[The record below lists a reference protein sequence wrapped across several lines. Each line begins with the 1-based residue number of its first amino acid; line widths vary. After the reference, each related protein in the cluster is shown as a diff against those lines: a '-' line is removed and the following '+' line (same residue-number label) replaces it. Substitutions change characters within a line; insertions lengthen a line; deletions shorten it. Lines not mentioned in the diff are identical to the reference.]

1 LPVVLL
7 HAFPLNRR
15 LWDEQI
21 EALSRNAD
29 VIAPDL
35 PGLGESAPQE
45 VPSIPLMAQSIV
57 ALLDQL
63 AISRPVALVGLS
75 IGGYVAFEML
85 RQFSDRIRLLVLCST
100 RAGIDSPE
108 GKQNRLAMAEKLTQG
123 QLTVEAAASLL
134 LPKLLGKTTLAKRPG
149 IVEAARKIILQ
160 NKPVGIANAQKA
172 MADRRDSTPLLAG
185 IRCPTLVMAGDEDA
199 IIPLEEANNL
209 ARAIPKAK
217 QEILPQAG
225 HLINLE
231 DPARFIAPICQF
243 LS

>member
-1 LPVVLL
+1 MLL

-15 LWDEQI
+15 MWDEQI
-21 EALSRNAD
+21 EALSRDAD

-35 PGLGESAPQE
+35 PGLGESAPQD
-45 VPSIPLMAQSIV
+45 VPSIPLMAKSV
-57 ALLDQL
+57 ADLLDQL
-63 AISRPVALVGLS
+63 AISRPVAVVGLS
-75 IGGYVAFEML
+75 LGGYVAFEFW
-85 RQFSDRIRLLVLCST
+85 RQFAGRIRALVLCST

-108 GKQNRLAMAEKLTQG
+108 GKQNRLAMAEKLMQG
-123 QLTVEAAASLL
+123 QLTVENAAVQL
-134 LPKLLGKTTLAKRPG
+134 LPKLLGKTTLAQRPRV
-149 IVEAARKIILQ
+149 VEAVRKIIHQ
-160 NKPVGIANAQKA
+160 NKPIGIANAQRA

-185 IRCPTLVMAGDEDA
+185 IRCPTLVMAGDEDV

-209 ARAIPKAK
+209 ARAIPQAK

-231 DPARFIAPICQF
+231 DPERFIEPVRRF

>member
-1 LPVVLL
+1 MPVVLL